1 AATSSAARA
10 GYPPAEAPARRSRRR
25 HRRDGW
31 CERGG
36 KDVRQYAALYWA
48 SDCLSSFMMVAGTPL
63 ALWTLSVHCFSSGSA
78 DFFHLPSFAA
88 VVGGAPG
95 PGSAFA
101 LARAPCSQCAHGSA
115 NSPAHSVVQW
125 SSMTF
130 FCAADMAA

>member
-48 SDCLSSFMMVAGTPL
+48 SDCLSSFMMVAGSPL

-78 DFFHLPSFAA
+78 DFFHSPSCAS
-88 VVGGAPG
+88 VIGETSCPRSGLTLSRP
-95 PGSAFA
+95 
-101 LARAPCSQCAHGSA
+101 PCSKSTHRSA
-115 NSPAHSVVQW
+115 NFPL
-125 SSMTF
+125 
-130 FCAADMAA
+130 